1 MARAQAGAARH
12 LKTPSPP
19 QDRASVRGEEL
30 TGMKLYAAQEILA
43 EVFGISIPE
52 AEEMI
57 RDRSREK
64 MLWPERFSL
73 ED

>member
-1 MARAQAGAARH
+1 MPAIRDRAALPAEGSRMDGKDLIDEQLSAAR
-12 LKTPSPP
+12 
-19 QDRASVRGEEL
+19 
-30 TGMKLYAAQEILA
+30 EILA